1 MWKSDFIVKNN
12 KINQEAKYD
21 NGLVLRASVRPSG
34 GVFLNIAK

>member
-12 KINQEAKYD
+12 KTNREAKDD

-34 GVFLNIAK
+34 GIFLYIAK